1 MVTTEK
7 APLNGKM
14 KVSKLIIVNLF
25 NSFLLLLE
33 IHLVWCDTAVQ
44 VVE

>member
-14 KVSKLIIVNLF
+14 KVSELIIVNLF
-25 NSFLLLLE
+25 NSFLLLE

-44 VVE
+44 AVE